1 MIRGKGS
8 QFGEQKTAYQATID
22 LIELYGPESK
32 QNLTATIQGFRDRI
46 VRNRKRMLKL
56 WNQMSECDTP
66 SPMVDQLDEYEK
78 LNNDCRQCGIYIA
91 ELSYLKYQL

>member
-8 QFGEQKTAYQATID
+8 QFGEKTAEQATVD

-46 VRNRKRMLKL
+46 TRNRKRMLKL
-56 WNQMSECDTP
+56 WNQMSESD
-66 SPMVDQLDEYEK
+66 SPVVDQLDEYEK